1 LQRAQD
7 KDYLVLLQQG
17 VAEQTEATSKG
28 LRDELR
34 ELRDQLRGM
43 AHENIDLREQLQ
55 EFEDH
60 EDDKDDTADNTMDTE
75 ARLRILSDEV
85 RTLRG
90 TLSDLSH
97 ENADLREQLLD
108 LEDTEKAADEA
119 VERSTDA
126 PPADYYRDPYE
137 QADAEERQIVMVQA
151 AADAERLAALAL
163 PLEEEVQP
171 ACGGDDH
178 SGRDPDCAVVN
189 GTPSSAVPVD
199 GPRGGD
205 ERLSRG
211 TPKEKDEEALPSS
224 SRRQRTRKPFT
235 SPLPHPN
242 VMAGGPFCIDV
253 QMIEVQAQ
261 VEPLF
266 SLGVLEVASPCGW
279 RLAPRK
285 TAPPGSRSRV
295 LAASLSVVLAASSLL
310 GFVCSGPGTF

>member
-1 LQRAQD
+1 LVAVARLEAAAEHEQALRVLEVQLQHTRAELTSANATADFQRD
-7 KDYLVLLQQG
+7 QYKDYLVLLQQG
-17 VAEQTEATSKG
+17 VAEQTEATSQG

-34 ELRDQLRGM
+34 DVRAQLSDR
-43 AHENIDLREQLQ
+43 AHENIDLQKKLH
-55 EFEDH
+55 EFEVN
-60 EDDKDDTADNTMDTE
+60 EDTVGTADDTMDTE

-137 QADAEERQIVMVQA
+137 QAEAEERQIVMVQA
-151 AADAERLAALAL
+151 AADAGRLAALAL

-199 GPRGGD
+199 GPRGGGRTAQSWYAKG
-205 ERLSRG
+205 ER
-211 TPKEKDEEALPSS
+211 
-224 SRRQRTRKPFT
+224 
-235 SPLPHPN
+235 
-242 VMAGGPFCIDV
+242 
-253 QMIEVQAQ
+253 
-261 VEPLF
+261 
-266 SLGVLEVASPCGW
+266 
-279 RLAPRK
+279 
-285 TAPPGSRSRV
+285 
-295 LAASLSVVLAASSLL
+295 
-310 GFVCSGPGTF
+310 